1 MPTFSQIGAALALVL
16 AMSARLDLTSAA
28 SLPRDY
34 LLIYPKVPFPL
45 GGAATFGFADTD
57 QYPESINVAR
67 NVTISL
73 LFPNGTLSEQ
83 MTVHGACPIG
93 ADGFIAVPWGLNGT
107 GT

>member
-1 MPTFSQIGAALALVL
+1 MPTASQIGAALALVL
-16 AMSARLDLTSAA
+16 AISARLDLTSAA

-34 LLIYPKVPFPL
+34 LLIYPKVPFAL
-45 GGAATFGFADTD
+45 GGDATFGFADID

-73 LFPNGTLSEQ
+73 LFPNGTLSER
-83 MTVHGACPIG
+83 MTDHSECPIR
-93 ADGFIAVPWGLNGT
+93 ADGFIAVPWRLNGT